1 MNLFFLETLK
11 EENIRVMIITTL
23 LLLLF
28 LLICKKVFKDRITE
42 QEGIIYNIVIGF
54 ERTIGGIIAIIL
66 TINIISIFYYFFI
79 K

>member
-1 MNLFFLETLK
+1 MSLFFLETLK
-11 EENIRVMIITTL
+11 EENIRVILITTL

-28 LLICKKVFKDRITE
+28 LLICKKAFKDKIME
-42 QEGIIYNIVIGF
+42 QEGMIYNIIIGF
-54 ERTIGGIIAIIL
+54 ERTLGGIIAIVL